1 MFIAPFSSPPPARS
15 PAAARCA
22 FLDELFDFSAMPRLE
37 GFVFAKALSGALPTV
52 GRTDVFDDL

>member
-1 MFIAPFSSPPPARS
+1 
-15 PAAARCA
+15 
-22 FLDELFDFSAMPRLE
+22 MPRLE